1 MGSVEGMVMSVV
13 LRLVRKWSNL
23 GQGEGRTSVSSSVIC
38 RGGVEVCVCACVC
51 VYESEGVSV

>member
-1 MGSVEGMVMSVV
+1 MSVV

-38 RGGVEVCVCACVC
+38 RGGVEVCVCVRACVC
-51 VYESEGVSV
+51 MKVRV